1 MMPLGKILGRAIGNF
16 VDGSRTV
23 KKDATLTISDR
34 NPILR
39 KMFGLGDEIDG
50 LSSPYA
56 QIPIVYAAIRAVEK
70 VLAQTPWK
78 ILKGDR
84 ETDERDAMFRLWAAP
99 NLQQSPDDVRTAIGS
114 NLQLRGNAFLVKS
127 VEMSNG
133 LPIALYAWPANYFKA
148 KYNDAGQWIGW
159 MLKRGKAAPEFL
171 PIDRVIHIPTFN
183 PSDELLGLAPLDVLK
198 QSYSALWEAVVYN
211 RKFFKNDGT
220 PPIVYTVPKDSA
232 FDDRDREQFFEQLRQ
247 RRGEKGAH
255 TAQLLEGGMTAT
267 VVGFTQKDMQ
277 FLQLVQHFSEDA
289 LMVFGVT
296 KTQVSKYEDVNYAT
310 ALSQDKVFITNTCLP
325 LMRKVES
332 KINSQWLTA
341 LGYTLKF
348 DERANQALTYIATEE
363 ATKISTLVGGPVLT
377 VNEGRELLGRER
389 VPWGDEQ
396 PRTPDQLSPFPAPVP
411 APVSRATPAEPVTD
425 KVLEEEMAKARRAT
439 TWHTLN
445 AKISPRVRK
454 AEFELRKYFHA
465 IEIRAVAMA
474 TAKAKDPELAK
485 KIDQQDV
492 DMLFDD
498 AKLERI
504 VEKHLRAS
512 LSLGADTLNVAINL
526 ENPEVLQF
534 LGSRMQYM
542 KGVSEDARQQLRD
555 TITRVLRESME
566 NQLTEELR
574 TIAIRD
580 ALKADFSA
588 LKGRARTIAR
598 TEVHSAF
605 SDGRWQ
611 GAQELNPK
619 SIEWISSRDML
630 VRDAHRKL
638 DGKKVP
644 FGQTFAKWG
653 FEGTRPLDPSA
664 GAAQVCN
671 CRCNFRL
678 EF

>member
-1 MMPLGKILGRAIGNF
+1 MRPLRKILGGIISRALIGP
-16 VDGSRTV
+16 VT
-23 KKDATLTISDR
+23 KDATLTISDR

-39 KMFGLGDEIDG
+39 KMFGLGDDIDG
-50 LSSPYA
+50 LTSPYS
-56 QIPIVYAAIRAVEK
+56 QIPIIYASIRAVEK
-70 VLAQTPWK
+70 VMAQTPWK
-78 ILKGDR
+78 ILKGER
-84 ETDERDAMFRLWAAP
+84 ETDERDPMFRLWAAP

-127 VEMSNG
+127 EEINGG
-133 LPIALYAWPANYFKA
+133 LPIALYAWPSTYFKA

-159 MLKRGKAAPEFL
+159 MLKRGKAAAQFL

-183 PSDELLGLAPLDVLK
+183 PSDELMGLAPLDVLK
-198 QSYSALWEAVVYN
+198 QSYSALWEAVVFN

-220 PPIVYTVPKDSA
+220 PPIVYTVPKDVP
-232 FDDRDREQFFEQLRQ
+232 FNEHDREQFLNELKA

-255 TAQLLEGGMTAT
+255 TAQLLEGGVIVTPI
-267 VVGFTQKDMQ
+267 GFTQKDMQ
-277 FLQLVQHFSEDA
+277 FLELIQHFSEDA

-332 KINSQWLTA
+332 KVNSQWLSA
-341 LGYTLKF
+341 LGYALKF
-348 DERANQALTYIATEE
+348 DERANQALTYISGEE
-363 ATKISTLVGGPVLT
+363 ATKISTLVGGGPLIT
-377 VNEGRELLGRER
+377 VNDGRKLLGLEP
-389 VPWGDEQ
+389 VPWGDE
-396 PRTPDQLSPFPAPVP
+396 PPGTPDQLPSFPAP

-445 AKISPRVRK
+445 AKISPQVKK

-465 IEIRAVAMA
+465 IEQRAIAMA
-474 TAKAKDPELAK
+474 TSKSKDPELAK
-485 KIDQQDV
+485 KLDQQDV

-512 LSLGADTLNVAINL
+512 LALGAGTLDVAINL
-526 ENPEVLQF
+526 ENPEVLQY
-534 LGSRMQYM
+534 LGSRVQYV
-542 KGVSEDARQQLRD
+542 KGVNEDARQKLRE
-555 TITRVLRESME
+555 TITRVLQDAMD
-566 NQLTEELR
+566 QQMTEELR
-574 TIAIRD
+574 TLAIRD
-580 ALKADFSA
+580 ALKQDFSA
-588 LKGRARTIAR
+588 LKGRARSIAR

-605 SDGRWQ
+605 ADGRWQ

-630 VRDAHRKL
+630 VRDSHRKL
-638 DGKKVP
+638 DGKRVP
-644 FGQTFAKWG
+644 FGEKFSQWG
-653 FEGTRPLDPSA
+653 FNGKHPLDSEA
-664 GAAQVCN
+664 GPAQVIN
-671 CRCNFRL
+671 CRCTFRL